1 MSAADIQA
9 KAFTDNAVAREAI
22 EALMWPNG
30 PVCPHCGCTGKI
42 GKVEGKSARSGLYYC
57 GDCKKQFTVTVG
69 TILSVQRFRCPNGGW
84 RSISWL
90 RQRRA

>member
-9 KAFTDNAVAREAI
+9 KAFTDNNVAREAI

-30 PVCPHCGCTGKI
+30 PVCPHCGCMENWQGRRQVGSPWPLLLRRLQKAVHCH
-42 GKVEGKSARSGLYYC
+42 GRNHLRAFQGSAVKWWFAIHL
-57 GDCKKQFTVTVG
+57 
-69 TILSVQRFRCPNGGW
+69 
-84 RSISWL
+84 L